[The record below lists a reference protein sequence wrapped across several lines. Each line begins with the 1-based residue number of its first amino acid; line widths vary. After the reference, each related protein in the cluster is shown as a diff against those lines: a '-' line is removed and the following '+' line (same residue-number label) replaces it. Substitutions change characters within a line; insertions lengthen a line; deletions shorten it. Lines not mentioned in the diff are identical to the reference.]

1 MDIFHA
7 TPDGFISEKQAR
19 VASIIQDYDPDLEL
33 VWIPPNQRL
42 PEDDGKEFAVLHR
55 RPDYIVFYV
64 RADEVDERVL
74 QRLWRSDNSNGNVLN
89 AMDAHNA
96 AVEAMRMREQLDRE
110 EETADIARTVL
121 ASKLNTFK
129 HDGVTYQ

>member
-7 TPDGFISEKQAR
+7 TPNGFISEKQER
-19 VASIIQDYDPDLEL
+19 VAAIIKDYDPDIEL
-33 VWIPPNQRL
+33 VWIPPINRL
-42 PEDDGKEFAVLHR
+42 TEDDGKEFAVMHR
-55 RPDYIVFYV
+55 NPDYIIFYAK
-64 RADEVDERVL
+64 ADEIDERLL

-121 ASKLNTFK
+121 TSKLNTFK
-129 HDGVTYQ
+129 HDGVIYQ